1 MLHLHALGVTQF
13 LDTVDRIFERH
24 FRIHLVRPKLV
35 YLQKAME
42 IRVLKKTWVSMRVQY
57 PKTVR
62 MHLVSFSLWLI
73 SLDLLDEQRVTIGSN
88 QPLLIQ
94 LWRNLSTLSLPVT
107 RLALCFVL
115 ASASN
120 CPCFRT
126 TCQGLTRAQV
136 ACISNRHPR
145 RPCRGACVDV

>member
-35 YLQKAME
+35 YLQKAIE

-73 SLDLLDEQRVTIGSN
+73 SLDLLDEQRETIGSN
-88 QPLLIQ
+88 QPLLVQ
-94 LWRNLSTLSLPVT
+94 LWQSLATFFLPFT
-107 RLALCFVL
+107 RLVLPFVL
-115 ASASN
+115 ASTSSY
-120 CPCFRT
+120 PCFRI
-126 TCQGLTRAQV
+126 TCQGL
-136 ACISNRHPR
+136 
-145 RPCRGACVDV
+145 

>member
-1 MLHLHALGVTQF
+1 
-13 LDTVDRIFERH
+13 
-24 FRIHLVRPKLV
+24 
-35 YLQKAME
+35 
-42 IRVLKKTWVSMRVQY
+42 
-57 PKTVR
+57 

-73 SLDLLDEQRVTIGSN
+73 SFYLLDEQRETIGSN

-94 LWRNLSTLSLPVT
+94 LWRNLSTFFLPVT

-145 RPCRGACVDV
+145 RLVEVLASTFDRAVGGVGVAYFWGRS